1 MELIKRVLQGVA
13 LSFAVILLVIIGAG
27 GMLLDLL
34 GAAASALIG
43 VAMIAAGCAWM
54 EADDDE

>member
-13 LSFAVILLVIIGAG
+13 LSFAILLLVIIEAG

-34 GAAASALIG
+34 GAAASALICL
-43 VAMIAAGCAWM
+43 ATTEIYMNIM
-54 EADDDE
+54 EDQDDE